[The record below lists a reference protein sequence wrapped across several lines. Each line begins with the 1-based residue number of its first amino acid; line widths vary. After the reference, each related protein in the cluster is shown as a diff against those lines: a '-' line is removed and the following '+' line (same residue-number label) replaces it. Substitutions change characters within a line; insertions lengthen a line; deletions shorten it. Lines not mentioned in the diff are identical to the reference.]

1 MAAPQHIEIVQRVN
15 EAFNSGDVERVV
27 ALVDPDFHTS
37 VPAQLSAE
45 PDTYRG
51 PEGIRRYFAS
61 FREVMDEIHFG
72 VESAEQFGAEVVISL
87 RVTARGRTTGIPVEQ
102 RLAQVWSFRDGKAVE
117 VRSFAS
123 MSEAVEAAG
132 PGSGR

>member
-1 MAAPQHIEIVQRVN
+1 
-15 EAFNSGDVERVV
+15 
-27 ALVDPDFHTS
+27 
-37 VPAQLSAE
+37 
-45 PDTYRG
+45 
-51 PEGIRRYFAS
+51 
-61 FREVMDEIHFG
+61 MDEIHFG

-87 RVTARGRTTGIPVEQ
+87 RVTAKGRTTGIPVEQ